1 MIRHAKAEDRDVWAQ
16 KKLNDS
22 ERPLTSEGIE
32 EFSNVAKALPHLI
45 SNLNRIYSSP
55 FKRTMQTA
63 EVLQK
68 SFPDTKISSTEVM
81 LQGTP
86 WKDVQAFLQKEWIK
100 DGIIAII
107 GHENHMS
114 TVLSS
119 LISCTD
125 ENLVRFKK
133 GGVSLIDLE
142 LRETR
147 VIGKLLWFLPP
158 KVFIKLSK

>member
-22 ERPLTSEGIE
+22 ERPLTPEGIE
-32 EFSNVAKALPHLI
+32 EFSNVAKALPSLI

-68 SFPDTKISSTEVM
+68 SFSDTKISSTEVM

>member
-32 EFSNVAKALPHLI
+32 EFGNVAKALPHLI

>member
-1 MIRHAKAEDRDVWAQ
+1 MIRHAKAEDREVWAQ

-32 EFSNVAKALPHLI
+32 EFGHVAKALPSVV

-63 EVLQK
+63 EILQK
-68 SFPDTKISSTEVM
+68 SYPDAKISSNEVM

-100 DGIIAII
+100 DGVIGII

-114 TVLSS
+114 SILSS
-119 LISCTD
+119 LLSCTD

-133 GGVSLIDLE
+133 GGASLIDLE

>member
-1 MIRHAKAEDRDVWAQ
+1 MWAQ
-16 KKLNDS
+16 KKLADS

-32 EFSNVAKALPHLI
+32 EFNHIAKALPLLVT
-45 SNLNRIYSSP
+45 NLNRIFSSP
-55 FKRTMQTA
+55 FKRTIQTA
-63 EVLQK
+63 EILEK
-68 SFPDTKISSTEVM
+68 GYPDTKITSTEIM

-114 TVLSS
+114 SILAS

-125 ENLVRFKK
+125 ENMVRFKK
-133 GGVSLIDLE
+133 GGAALIDLE

-158 KVFIKLSK
+158 KVVVKLSK